1 MFLLVPRQGT
11 KVPTSRALWCPGE
24 ELYGSTRMVIWKYP
38 RWDFARNKH
47 SLRFLPHTSQKRCN
61 LLIHC

>member
-11 KVPTSRALWCPGE
+11 KVPSMWALWCPGE

-47 SLRFLPHTSQKRCN
+47 SDFS
-61 LLIHC
+61 